1 MLLLAAPSLFCSMT
15 NDYIEKLQLLQ
26 NHAARLIFRSR
37 RREHI
42 TPLFIK
48 LHWLPV
54 KYRID
59 YKIATICFKCL
70 HGLAPEY
77 LRNILE
83 IYKPTR
89 ALRSA
94 QDNLILKKPV
104 MNYKSYGEK
113 SFYFYGPLVWNSLP
127 YSLRSI
133 DSLDSFKKQLK
144 TFLFKKAFNV

>member
-1 MLLLAAPSLFCSMT
+1 MRFP
-15 NDYIEKLQLLQ
+15 EKHCDVL
-26 NHAARLIFRSR
+26 
-37 RREHI
+37 
-42 TPLFIK
+42 
-48 LHWLPV
+48 V
-54 KYRID
+54 
-59 YKIATICFKCL
+59 CFKCL

-133 DSLDSFKKQLK
+133 DTLDSFKKQLK